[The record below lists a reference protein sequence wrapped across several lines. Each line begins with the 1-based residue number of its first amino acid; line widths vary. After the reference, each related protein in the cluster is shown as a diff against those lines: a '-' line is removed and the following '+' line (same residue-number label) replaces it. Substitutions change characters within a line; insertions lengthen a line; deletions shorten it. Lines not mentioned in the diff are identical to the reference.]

1 MVEVNVCVRVY
12 KDIKIELPEEIAKD
26 LESED
31 ITIYEVE
38 EIKQM
43 LKSFGPEADP
53 EIVNIYRTC
62 IKTSKLNGNFLKK

>member
-31 ITIYEVE
+31 ITIYEIE

-43 LKSFGPEADP
+43 LKSFGHEADP
-53 EIVNIYRTC
+53 EIVNIYRPDNDKY
-62 IKTSKLNGNFLKK
+62 IYEW

>member
-1 MVEVNVCVRVY
+1 MVKVNVCVRMY
-12 KDIKIELPEEIAKD
+12 KDIEIELPEEIAKD

-53 EIVNIYRTC
+53 EIVNIYRTDNDKY
-62 IKTSKLNGNFLKK
+62 IYEW

>member
-12 KDIKIELPEEIAKD
+12 KDIKIELPEKIAKD

-53 EIVNIYRTC
+53 EIVNIYRTDNDKY
-62 IKTSKLNGNFLKK
+62 IYEW

>member
-31 ITIYEVE
+31 ITIYEIE
-38 EIKQM
+38 EIKQI

-53 EIVNIYRTC
+53 EIVNIYRMNRKR
-62 IKTSKLNGNFLKK
+62 IMKKCK